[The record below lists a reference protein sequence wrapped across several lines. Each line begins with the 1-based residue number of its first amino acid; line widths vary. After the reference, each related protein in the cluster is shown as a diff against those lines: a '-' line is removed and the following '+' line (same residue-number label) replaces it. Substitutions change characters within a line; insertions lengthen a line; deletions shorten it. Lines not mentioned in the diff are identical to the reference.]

1 MVPVHNFRRPEPAPG
16 TAATPRAH
24 YDEINSR
31 PYTNVVSHARYA
43 RLTAPLNQET
53 MINEVQLAWVLATV
67 ADPYLSTAERH
78 DVYIEIAVGD
88 MFPVICRLTAIV
100 AREDLVLPE
109 GVVAELDRWLDA
121 YVGHDQEPRQ
131 RALIAKVKTY
141 PPR

>member
-1 MVPVHNFRRPEPAPG
+1 MLSLTRV
-16 TAATPRAH
+16 T
-24 YDEINSR
+24 
-31 PYTNVVSHARYA
+31 

-78 DVYIEIAVGD
+78 DVYVEIAVGD

-100 AREDLVLPE
+100 AREDLALPE
-109 GVVAELDRWLDA
+109 DVVAELDRWLDA
-121 YVGHDQEPRQ
+121 YVGHDEEPRQ
-131 RALIAKVKTY
+131 RAVIAQVKTY